1 MSVDLE
7 YASADE
13 RSPPPPVE
21 VVENAVQE
29 EEAQPALSDLA
40 GLHLEDPAGSR
51 GGGKKKR
58 KKKKGGRGDGNI
70 SSEDPT
76 EEINSAEHTVEAA
89 TVLDALP
96 LSLALHSES
105 PPTSLNTTVATSL
118 VASPPHSPRPLSPQP
133 PSPSPSTASSSSAP
147 RVVYPLASLLAGAT
161 WPEDVPPDSRES
173 FLSDADF
180 EQTLGM
186 SRESFHAL
194 PLWRRQQR
202 KKQVGLF

>member
-76 EEINSAEHTVEAA
+76 EEINSA
-89 TVLDALP
+89 
-96 LSLALHSES
+96 
-105 PPTSLNTTVATSL
+105 
-118 VASPPHSPRPLSPQP
+118 
-133 PSPSPSTASSSSAP
+133 
-147 RVVYPLASLLAGAT
+147 
-161 WPEDVPPDSRES
+161 
-173 FLSDADF
+173 
-180 EQTLGM
+180 
-186 SRESFHAL
+186 
-194 PLWRRQQR
+194 
-202 KKQVGLF
+202 